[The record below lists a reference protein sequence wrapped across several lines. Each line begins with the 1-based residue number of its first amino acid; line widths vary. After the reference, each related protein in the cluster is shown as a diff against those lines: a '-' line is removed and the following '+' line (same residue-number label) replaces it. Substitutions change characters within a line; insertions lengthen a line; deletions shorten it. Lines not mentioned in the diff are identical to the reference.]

1 MAGFA
6 VGAFANIM
14 SERVLDWMTE
24 AVVSVSSDTSL
35 DDAAALMDEHGIR
48 RLAVVD
54 DKELTGILSL
64 GDVRAAKA
72 GVAAE
77 LNKCPERLTV
87 GDLMTPDP
95 ISIPYNAS
103 LSLAAQTMLQV
114 KVSGLPVVDEDGALC
129 GLLSESDLFRYIV
142 KNTD

>member
-1 MAGFA
+1 
-6 VGAFANIM
+6 M

-35 DDAAALMDEHGIR
+35 EDAAALMNEHGIR

-54 DKELTGILSL
+54 DKQLTGILSL

-72 GVAAE
+72 GVAAD
-77 LNKCPERLTV
+77 LNQHAERRTV

-103 LSLAAQTMLQV
+103 LSLAAQTMLQL

>member
-1 MAGFA
+1 
-6 VGAFANIM
+6 
-14 SERVLDWMTE
+14 MTE
-24 AVVSVSSDTSL
+24 AVVSVSSDTIIE
-35 DDAAALMDEHGIR
+35 DAAALMDEHGIR

-54 DKELTGILSL
+54 NKQLTGILSL

-77 LNKCPERLTV
+77 LNQRRLTV

-103 LSLAAQTMLQV
+103 LNLAAQTMLQL

>member
-1 MAGFA
+1 
-6 VGAFANIM
+6 
-14 SERVLDWMTE
+14 MTE
-24 AVVSVSSDTSL
+24 AVVSVSSNTSL
-35 DDAAALMDEHGIR
+35 NDAATLMDEHGIR

-54 DKELTGILSL
+54 NQELTGILSL

-72 GVAAE
+72 TAE
-77 LNKCPERLTV
+77 ADLNHCAEHHNV

-103 LSLAAQTMLQV
+103 LSLAAKTMLQL

-142 KNTD
+142 QNTD